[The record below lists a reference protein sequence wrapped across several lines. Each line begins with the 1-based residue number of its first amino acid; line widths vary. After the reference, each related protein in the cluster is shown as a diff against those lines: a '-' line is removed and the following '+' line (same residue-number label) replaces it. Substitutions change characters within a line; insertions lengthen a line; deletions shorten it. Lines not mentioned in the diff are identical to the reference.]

1 MKFKT
6 QTRKRE
12 PKSRLL
18 LVTADTRGGRAS
30 TSVDGT
36 WRLKTQTPT
45 GMRKSELVLVAD
57 GSTLTGEQLADG
69 RSGPIVDGTVS
80 GNAVAWKISI
90 VDPLT
95 LTLEY
100 NGIVL
105 GNTMTGNMKAGRF
118 GGVALRR
125 TPPIKCVTPY
135 VTKRKPLL
143 HQR

>member
-12 PKSRLL
+12 PKFRLL

-45 GMRKSELVLVAD
+45 GMRKSELVLVTD

-80 GNAVAWKISI
+80 GNALAWKISI

-100 NGIVL
+100 NGIVW

-118 GGVALRR
+118 GAWPFVGRR
-125 TPPIKCVTPY
+125 
-135 VTKRKPLL
+135 
-143 HQR
+143 Q